1 MAENELATVNS
12 SNELSTEI
20 RDFISSLKSDEQ
32 KKQALELVIKN
43 IPAEGERFNQAIE
56 ELRKASENIVSRQI
70 ALGEKLKTLETFSGV
85 KNKEKKKTKTQILAE
100 LNISPNQ
107 ASQYERMA
115 TYKDDVETVKQE
127 LQEKKDNRDYKNYTD
142 IIISKK
148 KVLDYIKQVHPTK
161 KSTTQNKRKLNKD
174 LESVETFWKGYNGF
188 LENLK
193 DITSTVASTTDIDK
207 RLNTI
212 EKVQDDLAKLK
223 TLLERA
229 KGVPQLFDSGAKQIK
244 GIQKAVVEELE
255 KQTGKKEET
264 KKEDIKSIAE
274 TVEEA

>member
-174 LESVETFWKGYNGF
+174 LQSIEKLNYNDF
-188 LENLK
+188 LK
-193 DITSTVASTTDIDK
+193 DIGDITNRVKGTDGIKD
-207 RLNTI
+207 RLATI
-212 EKVQDDLAKLK
+212 KKVQDDLARLT

-229 KGVPQLFDSGAKQIK
+229 KDIDNLFSDGKEKQIK

-264 KKEDIKSIAE
+264 KKKDIKSIAE

>member
-43 IPAEGERFNQAIE
+43 IPAEGKRFNQAIE

-161 KSTTQNKRKLNKD
+161 KSTTQNKRRLNKD
-174 LESVETFWKGYNGF
+174 LQSIEKLNYNDF
-188 LENLK
+188 LK
-193 DITSTVASTTDIDK
+193 DIGDITNRVKGTDGIKD
-207 RLNTI
+207 RLATI
-212 EKVQDDLAKLK
+212 KKVQDDLARLT

-229 KGVPQLFDSGAKQIK
+229 KDIDNLFSDGKEKQIK